1 MKKFYIAMT
10 AIAAVTLVSCQQEK
24 SFDEKSLGKD
34 EFRIAL
40 QGAATTRSQELI
52 EPKTFSYHA
61 GKDEASGL
69 EFYLE
74 ETVEDLNAAWAPA
87 TKGTPAYTE
96 NVGKLYHNMT
106 VVSKD
111 GTTET
116 NTNFWAIDGQQ
127 QEGAGWR
134 YQGEF
139 AWAKDSYDFYMSMPE
154 NLTSDGVV
162 SNPIYG
168 KTDDG
173 KLTISFDYKSPD
185 TEDASAVGQ
194 KDIIFA
200 ARTITKQ
207 EAATNRANGVPVLFH
222 HALTGVKFRIANNDE
237 LEKGKEGHTQTYITK
252 VTITG
257 LKNSGTCTITPREE
271 TNGYVD
277 DKTGDYSSGDYSSGD
292 QIFTSGVVAWSYKDG
307 TGTFSQKFTE
317 AQNTTKYSSGTTSAS
332 GSFTNNGDYPNTFSN
347 AGNTYNLNDGDASMT
362 FWFIP
367 QALTEKVTLTVEFHV
382 WDGTKNQKTNELTLN
397 LGTEVLKK
405 TGNDLTLTRD
415 WKAGQIRTFSL
426 KPQHVD
432 VEIEDELEDY
442 VKSDVTIRN
451 TGNVAQYVR
460 VYITG
465 NWVGKRQIAENKYN
479 TDETVLM
486 GYTSGERNDDGTYKS
501 SVEVARWND
510 KDFRLNGTDK
520 VYEDWTS
527 PAGVTYTYTPF
538 GEFVDLP
545 PMGTKTA
552 GGTAVHN
559 WVRHDKF
566 YYYTLPIGP
575 GAQVPASDPLF
586 TSYTV
591 GKSPDFWIA
600 DNTGVRR
607 LADNVHLVMDLMV
620 QAIEAP
626 IGNDGNPTKSYL
638 EAWTEALNPTGAADF
653 NINDL

>member
-1 MKKFYIAMT
+1 MKRIYIAMT
-10 AIAAVTLVSCQQEK
+10 AIAAVTMVSCQQEK
-24 SFDEKSLGKD
+24 SFDDKPLGKD

-40 QGAATTRSQELI
+40 QGSASTRSQELN
-52 EPKTFSYHA
+52 EPKTFSYLA

-69 EFYLE
+69 DFYLE
-74 ETVEDLNAAWAPA
+74 ETVEDLNAAWTPA
-87 TKGTPAYTE
+87 TKGTPVYTE
-96 NVGKLYHNMT
+96 NVGKLYHNMN
-106 VVSKD
+106 VVAKG
-111 GTTET
+111 GTSDI
-116 NTNFWAIDGQQ
+116 NTHFWAMDDAQRDN
-127 QEGAGWR
+127 AGWR
-134 YQGEF
+134 YQGTF
-139 AWAKDSYDFYMSMPE
+139 TWAKDSYDFYMSMPE
-154 NLTSDGVV
+154 DMTSNGV
-162 SNPIYG
+162 SNLVPG
-168 KTDDG
+168 KKTDG
-173 KLTISFDYKSPD
+173 KLTFNFDYTSP
-185 TEDASAVGQ
+185 TSATSQ
-194 KDIIFA
+194 QDIIFA
-200 ARTITKQ
+200 ARNITKADA
-207 EAATNRANGVPVLFH
+207 ETNRVEGVPVLFH
-222 HALTGVKFRIANNDE
+222 HALTGVKFRIANNDV
-237 LEKGKEGHTQTYITK
+237 LEKGKDGHTQTYITK

-257 LKNSGTCTITPREE
+257 LKNSGTCTIIPREE
-271 TNGYVD
+271 TTGYVD
-277 DKTGDYSSGDYSSGD
+277 DRTNDYSSGD
-292 QIFTSGVVAWSYKDG
+292 QTFTSGVVAWNYNDG
-307 TGTFSQKFTE
+307 TGTFSQTFTE
-317 AQNTTKYSSGTTSAS
+317 AQNVTKYSSSTTATGEDGEETTTS
-332 GSFTNNGDYPNTFSN
+332 GSFTNNGNYPDTFSN

-626 IGNDGNPTKSYL
+626 IGNDGKPTKSYL

>member
-10 AIAAVTLVSCQQEK
+10 AIAVVALVSCQQEK

-134 YQGEF
+134 YQGTF
-139 AWAKDSYDFYMSMPE
+139 TWAKDSYDFYMSMPE
-154 NLTSDGVV
+154 NLTSNGVV

-200 ARTITKQ
+200 ARTITKG
-207 EAATNRANGVPVLFH
+207 EATTNRVNGVPVLFH

-277 DKTGDYSSGDYSSGD
+277 DKTGDYSSGD
-292 QIFTSGVVAWSYKDG
+292 QQTFTSGVVAWSYKDG

-317 AQNTTKYSSGTTSAS
+317 AQNVTKYSSGTTSAS

-367 QALTEKVTLTVEFHV
+367 QALTEDVKLTVEFHV
-382 WDGTKNQKTNELTLN
+382 WDGTKDQKTNELTLN

-426 KPQHVD
+426 KPDKVD
-432 VEIEDELEDY
+432 VEIDDKLTEY

-451 TGNVAQYVR
+451 TGNVAMYVR
-460 VYITG
+460 VNLLG
-465 NWVGKRQIAENKYN
+465 NWVGQLQLSEDK
-479 TDETVLM
+479 DDLSDPTVLM
-486 GYTSGERNDDGTYKS
+486 GHLQKKVATGETDYQ
-501 SVEVARWND
+501 VWPWND
-510 KDFRLNGTDK
+510 KDGDSGYVNQQGSNYFDESNKPSYDGSHIG
-520 VYEDWTS
+520 Y
-527 PAGVTYTYTPF
+527 
-538 GEFVDLP
+538 GEFIDLP
-545 PMGTKTA
+545 ALCTTA
-552 GGTAVHN
+552 DTTGKSNGHH
-559 WVRHDKF
+559 WYRFDK
-566 YYYTLPIGP
+566 YYYYALPIGP
-575 GAQVPASDPLF
+575 GEYMAASDVLF
-586 TSYTV
+586 KSYTV
-591 GKSPDFWIA
+591 GKSPTFWVA
-600 DNTGVRR
+600 DAWGERWP
-607 LADNVHLVMDLMV
+607 AQNVHLEMDV
-620 QAIEAP
+620 VAQSIEAKLDE
-626 IGNDGNPTKSYL
+626 DGNEISNFM
-638 EAWTEALNPTGAADF
+638 EAWAKALKGENATVSVLD
-653 NINDL
+653 DL